1 MLTSGYSPAK
11 MAVAKIVEIS
21 RVRIFFMINGWVD
34 LHFKL
39 LKRAVSRMKPNFER
53 RF

>member
-1 MLTSGYSPAK
+1 
-11 MAVAKIVEIS
+11 MAVAKRVEIS

-34 LHFKL
+34 FYFRL
-39 LKRAVSRMKPNFER
+39 LKRAVSRMKPKFER